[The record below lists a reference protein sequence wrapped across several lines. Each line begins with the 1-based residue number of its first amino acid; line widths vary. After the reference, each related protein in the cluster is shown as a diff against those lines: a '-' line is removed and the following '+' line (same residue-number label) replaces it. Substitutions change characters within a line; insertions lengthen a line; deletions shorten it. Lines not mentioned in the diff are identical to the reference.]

1 MYYALITSK
10 YYFFLFFAVPTFF
23 FFKLSMIFFVSSL
36 GTHNFNKTQFMSS
49 NIFSIPEYLCNTQHI
64 DQKEIKLQTK
74 SCDHRI
80 AQARKKVH
88 KSDITV
94 VTSSDLDPVSLT
106 REGPAW
112 GILTVVTSSD
122 LDPVSRTPE
131 EPAWGDLTLFL
142 LWTLI
147 QSL

>member
-1 MYYALITSK
+1 
-10 YYFFLFFAVPTFF
+10 
-23 FFKLSMIFFVSSL
+23 MIFFVSSL
-36 GTHNFNKTQFMSS
+36 GTHNFNKTQFTSS

-64 DQKEIKLQTK
+64 DQKKIKLQTK
-74 SCDHRI
+74 TCDHRI

-122 LDPVSRTPE
+122 LDPVSRTRE
-131 EPAWGDLTLFL
+131 EPAWGDLTLFSSLDPDPVSLTREEPLVSSLDLGPVL
-142 LWTLI
+142 LARHEPGI
-147 QSL
+147 